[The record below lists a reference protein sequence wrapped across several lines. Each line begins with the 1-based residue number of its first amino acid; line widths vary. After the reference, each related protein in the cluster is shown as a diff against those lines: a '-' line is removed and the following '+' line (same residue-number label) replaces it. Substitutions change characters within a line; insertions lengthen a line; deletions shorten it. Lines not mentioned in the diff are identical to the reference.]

1 MASEKPADAQAVVQG
16 VCQFRR
22 YACLDI
28 DSDGGAPVDT
38 LDNNTT
44 SIGRLME
51 DELPPT
57 VSIEEAARLCGVSR
71 SAAYRA
77 VHRGQLTAFRVG
89 RKLRVPTLP
98 LLRLL
103 GVATDDGSEPA

>member
-1 MASEKPADAQAVVQG
+1 M
-16 VCQFRR
+16 
-22 YACLDI
+22 
-28 DSDGGAPVDT
+28 DT

-44 SIGRLME
+44 SIGQLME
-51 DELPPT
+51 NELPPT
-57 VSIEEAARLCGVSR
+57 VSIDEAARLCGVSR

-77 VHRGQLTAFRVG
+77 VHRGQLPAFRVG

-103 GVATDDGSEPA
+103 GVETTNGSEPA

>member
-1 MASEKPADAQAVVQG
+1 M
-16 VCQFRR
+16 
-22 YACLDI
+22 
-28 DSDGGAPVDT
+28 DT

-44 SIGRLME
+44 SIDLLMGM

>member
-1 MASEKPADAQAVVQG
+1 MGTTGDSTRSGGWLQ
-16 VCQFRR
+16 R
-22 YACLDI
+22 I
-28 DSDGGAPVDT
+28 DD
-38 LDNNTT
+38 
-44 SIGRLME
+44 
-51 DELPPT
+51 LPPT

-77 VHRGQLTAFRVG
+77 VHRGELTAFRLG

-103 GVATDDGSEPA
+103 GIERDVAETV